1 MELGTNALQR
11 GLKSMQ
17 IGMSLT
23 TSYEIERDPK
33 ILLDGLT
40 EQVKA
45 MAALRFASLSLG
57 DHHVTEN
64 HYFQVLPTMSHL
76 SAFTGEMRLIPLFL
90 LPFYNPILLAEQ
102 LAMLDVISGGRTT
115 VISGLGHQ
123 PEAHDAFE
131 TPQRLR
137 VSRFVE
143 TFEIM
148 RLLWE
153 SDDASYSGRHYNFS
167 GVSINPKPLSRS
179 LPMWIGANA
188 DPAVRR
194 AARIAD
200 AWVISP
206 GWTPDYIEDRLRFYR
221 TALAEFGRSKEVREL
236 VVRRD
241 LHLGNTR
248 EDALREAE
256 VLFERGYRGFG
267 EREMQESLIVGDA
280 GDCIQALE
288 RLESMGTTHI
298 LFRCA
303 LDEPEQ
309 AMQTISILGQQVI
322 PHFHD

>member
-1 MELGTNALQR
+1 
-11 GLKSMQ
+11 MQ

-23 TSYEIERDPK
+23 TSYSIDRDPK
-33 ILLDGLT
+33 ALMDGLT

-45 MAALRFASLSLG
+45 MADLGFASLSLG
-57 DHHVTEN
+57 DHHVTRN
-64 HYFQVLPTMSHL
+64 HYFQVVPTMSHL
-76 SAFTGEMRLIPLFL
+76 SAHSGDMRLLPLFL

-102 LAMLDVISGGRTT
+102 LATLDVISGGRTT

-137 VSRFVE
+137 VSRFEE

-148 RLLWE
+148 RLLWA
-153 SDDASYSGRHYNFS
+153 DDEVSFMGRHYNFS

-194 AARIAD
+194 AARMAD

-206 GWTPDYIEDRLRFYR
+206 GWTPDFIKERVRFYR
-221 TALAEFGRSKEVREL
+221 GALEEFGRTDTVREL

-241 LHLGNTR
+241 VHLGPTR
-248 EDALREAE
+248 EEAYRDAE

-267 EREMQESLIVGDA
+267 EREMRESLIVGDA
-280 GDCIQALE
+280 GECILAIK
-288 RLESMGTTHI
+288 RLEELGATHI

-303 LDEPEQ
+303 LDKPEQ
-309 AMQTISILGQQVI
+309 AIQTIRLLGEQVI
-322 PHFHD
+322 PHFRS

>member
-1 MELGTNALQR
+1 
-11 GLKSMQ
+11 MQ

-23 TSYEIERDPK
+23 TSYAIDRNPK
-33 ILLDGLT
+33 ELMDGLT
-40 EQVKA
+40 EQVEA
-45 MAALRFASLSLG
+45 MADLGFASLSLG
-57 DHHVTEN
+57 DHHVTLN
-64 HYFQVLPTMSHL
+64 NYSQVLPTMSHL
-76 SAFTGEMRLIPLFL
+76 SAYTGDMRLIPLFL

-102 LAMLDVISGGRTT
+102 LAMLDVISGGKTT

-137 VSRFVE
+137 VSRFTE

-153 SDDASYSGRHYNFS
+153 RDDVSYSGRHYNFS
-167 GVSINPKPLSRS
+167 GVSVNPKPLSQP

-206 GWTPDYIEDRLRFYR
+206 GWTPDYIEERLRFYR
-221 TALAEFGRSKEVREL
+221 AALDEFGRSDDVSEL

-241 LHLGNTR
+241 LHLAPTR
-248 EDALREAE
+248 QAALRDAE
-256 VLFERGYRGFG
+256 ILYERGYRGFG
-267 EREMQESLIVGDA
+267 EREMQDSLIVGDA
-280 GDCIQALE
+280 DACIDALE
-288 RLESMGTTHI
+288 RLEDMGVTHI

-309 AMQTISILGQQVI
+309 AMGTIRILGERVI
-322 PHFHD
+322 PHFHG

>member
-1 MELGTNALQR
+1 
-11 GLKSMQ
+11 MQ

-23 TSYEIERDPK
+23 TSYSIERDPK
-33 ILLDGLT
+33 VLMDSLT
-40 EQVKA
+40 EQVKT
-45 MAALRFASLSLG
+45 MAELGFASLSLG
-57 DHHVTEN
+57 DHHVTRN
-64 HYFQVLPTMSHL
+64 NYFQVLPTMSHL
-76 SAFTGEMRLIPLFL
+76 SAYAGDMRLIPLFL

-153 SDDASYSGRHYNFS
+153 KDDVSYSGRHYSFS
-167 GVSINPKPLSRS
+167 GVSTNPKPLSKPI
-179 LPMWIGANA
+179 PMWVGANA

-206 GWTPDYIEDRLRFYR
+206 GWTPDYIEERLQFYR
-221 TALAEFGRSKEVREL
+221 GALAEFGRTAQIADV

-241 LHLGNTR
+241 LHLARTQ
-248 EDALREAE
+248 EEALRDAE

-267 EREMQESLIVGDA
+267 EREMQKSLIVGDA
-280 GDCIQALE
+280 AVCIDGLE
-288 RLESMGTTHI
+288 RLENLGATHI

-309 AMQTISILGQQVI
+309 AMQTIRILGEQVV
-322 PHFHD
+322 PHFHA

>member
-1 MELGTNALQR
+1 
-11 GLKSMQ
+11 MQ

-23 TSYEIERDPK
+23 TSYGIERDPK
-33 ILLDGLT
+33 TLMDGLT

-45 MAALRFASLSLG
+45 MAEFGFASLSLG
-57 DHHVTEN
+57 DHHVTRN
-64 HYFQVLPTMSHL
+64 NYFQVLPTMSHL
-76 SAFTGEMRLIPLFL
+76 SAYTGDMRLIPLFL

-137 VSRFVE
+137 VSRFTE

-153 SDDASYSGRHYNFS
+153 RDEATYSGRHYNFS
-167 GVSINPKPLSRS
+167 GVSINPKPISQP

-206 GWTPDYIEDRLRFYR
+206 GWTPDYIEERLRFYR
-221 TALAEFGRSKEVREL
+221 GALEEFGRSDEVSEL
-236 VVRRD
+236 VIRRD
-241 LHLGNTR
+241 LHLAQTWEG
-248 EDALREAE
+248 AMHEAE
-256 VLFERGYRGFG
+256 VLYERGYRGFG
-267 EREMQESLIVGDA
+267 EREMQDSLIVGDA
-280 GDCIQALE
+280 ASCIDTLE
-288 RLESMGTTHI
+288 RLGNMGATHI

-309 AMQTISILGQQVI
+309 AMQTIHVLGEEVI
-322 PHFHD
+322 PRFRG

>member
-1 MELGTNALQR
+1 
-11 GLKSMQ
+11 MQ

-23 TSYEIERDPK
+23 TSYAIERDPVE
-33 ILLDGLT
+33 LMYNLT
-40 EQVKA
+40 EQVKT
-45 MAALRFASLSLG
+45 MAELGFASLSLG
-57 DHHVTEN
+57 DHHVTRN
-64 HYFQVLPTMSHL
+64 NYFQVLPTMSHL
-76 SAFTGEMRLIPLFL
+76 SAFTGDMRLIPLFL

-148 RLLWE
+148 RLLWQKDE
-153 SDDASYSGRHYNFS
+153 VSYSGRHYNFTA
-167 GVSINPKPLSRS
+167 VSINPKPSS
-179 LPMWIGANA
+179 KSIPMWIGANA

-200 AWVISP
+200 AWVINP
-206 GWTPDYIEDRLRFYR
+206 GWTPTYIEDRLRFYR
-221 TALAEFGRSKEVREL
+221 SALAEFGRADEVSEL

-241 LHLGNTR
+241 LHLAAKK
-248 EDALREAE
+248 EEALRDAE
-256 VLFERGYRGFG
+256 VLFERGYRDFG

-280 GDCIQALE
+280 DACISELE
-288 RLESMGTTHI
+288 QLQDMGATHI

-309 AMQTISILGQQVI
+309 AMQTISILGKHVI
-322 PHFHD
+322 PHFRG

>member
-1 MELGTNALQR
+1 
-11 GLKSMQ
+11 MQ

-23 TSYEIERDPK
+23 TSYATERDPK
-33 ILLDGLT
+33 ALMNSLT
-40 EQVKA
+40 DQVKA
-45 MAALRFASLSLG
+45 MAELGFASLSLG
-57 DHHVTEN
+57 DHHVTRN
-64 HYFQVLPTMSHL
+64 NYFQVLPTMSHL
-76 SAFTGEMRLIPLFL
+76 SAYTGDMRLIPLFL

-102 LAMLDVISGGRTT
+102 LAMLDVISGGKTT

-137 VSRFVE
+137 VSRFTE

-153 SDDASYSGRHYNFS
+153 RDDASYSGRHYNFS
-167 GVSINPKPLSRS
+167 GVSINPKPLSQTI
-179 LPMWIGANA
+179 PMWIGANA

-206 GWTPDYIEDRLRFYR
+206 GWTPDYIEERLHFYR
-221 TALAEFGRSKEVREL
+221 AALQEFDRADQVSEL

-241 LHLGNTR
+241 LHLARTQ
-248 EDALREAE
+248 EEALREAE
-256 VLFERGYRGFG
+256 VLYERGYRGFG
-267 EREMQESLIVGDA
+267 EREMEESLIVGDA
-280 GDCIQALE
+280 GACIRALE
-288 RLESMGTTHI
+288 RLQQMDATHI

-309 AMQTISILGQQVI
+309 AMQTIHVLGEQVI
-322 PHFHD
+322 PHFLS

>member
-1 MELGTNALQR
+1 
-11 GLKSMQ
+11 MQ

-23 TSYEIERDPK
+23 TSYAIERDPAE
-33 ILLDGLT
+33 LMDNLT
-40 EQVKA
+40 EQVKT
-45 MAALRFASLSLG
+45 MAELGFASLSLG
-57 DHHVTEN
+57 DHHVTRN
-64 HYFQVLPTMSHL
+64 NYFQVLPTMSHL
-76 SAFTGEMRLIPLFL
+76 SAFTKDMRLIPLFL

-148 RLLWE
+148 RLLWKKDE
-153 SDDASYSGRHYNFS
+153 VSYSGRHYNFRA
-167 GVSINPKPLSRS
+167 VSINPKPLSQS
-179 LPMWIGANA
+179 IPMWIGANA
-188 DPAVRR
+188 DPAIRR

-200 AWVISP
+200 AWVINP
-206 GWTPDYIEDRLRFYR
+206 GWTPTFIEDRLRFYR
-221 TALAEFGRSKEVREL
+221 DALSEFGRTDEISEL

-241 LHLGNTR
+241 LHLAPTK
-248 EDALREAE
+248 EEALRDAE
-256 VLFERGYRGFG
+256 VLFERGYRDFG

-280 GDCIQALE
+280 DACISELE
-288 RLESMGTTHI
+288 QLQDMGATHI

-309 AMQTISILGQQVI
+309 AMQTISILGEQVI
-322 PHFHD
+322 PHFRG

>member
-1 MELGTNALQR
+1 
-11 GLKSMQ
+11 MQ

-23 TSYEIERDPK
+23 TSYAIERDPAE
-33 ILLDGLT
+33 LMYNLT
-40 EQVKA
+40 EQVKT
-45 MAALRFASLSLG
+45 MAELGFASLSLG
-57 DHHVTEN
+57 DHHVTRN
-64 HYFQVLPTMSHL
+64 NYFQVLPTMSHL
-76 SAFTGEMRLIPLFL
+76 SAFTGDMRLIPLFL

-148 RLLWE
+148 RLLWKKDE
-153 SDDASYSGRHYNFS
+153 VSYSGRHYNLS
-167 GVSINPKPLSRS
+167 AVSINPKPLSKS
-179 LPMWIGANA
+179 IPMWIGANA
-188 DPAVRR
+188 DPAIRR

-200 AWVISP
+200 AWVINP
-206 GWTPDYIEDRLRFYR
+206 GWTPTFIEDRLRFYR
-221 TALAEFGRSKEVREL
+221 DALSEFGRTDEVSEL

-241 LHLGNTR
+241 LHLAPTR
-248 EDALREAE
+248 KEALRDAE
-256 VLFERGYRGFG
+256 VLFERGYRDFG

-280 GDCIQALE
+280 DTCISELE
-288 RLESMGTTHI
+288 QLQDMGATHI

-309 AMQTISILGQQVI
+309 AMQTISIIGDHVI
-322 PHFHD
+322 PHFRG

>member
-1 MELGTNALQR
+1 
-11 GLKSMQ
+11 MQ

-23 TSYEIERDPK
+23 TSYATERDPK
-33 ILLDGLT
+33 ALMNSLT
-40 EQVKA
+40 DQVKA
-45 MAALRFASLSLG
+45 MAELGFASLSLG
-57 DHHVTEN
+57 DHHVTRN
-64 HYFQVLPTMSHL
+64 NYFQVLPTMSHL
-76 SAFTGEMRLIPLFL
+76 SAYTGDMRLIPLFL

-102 LAMLDVISGGRTT
+102 LAMLDVISGGKTT

-137 VSRFVE
+137 VSRFTE

-153 SDDASYSGRHYNFS
+153 RDDASYSGRHYNFS
-167 GVSINPKPLSRS
+167 GVSINPKPLSQTI
-179 LPMWIGANA
+179 PMWIGANA

-206 GWTPDYIEDRLRFYR
+206 GWTPDYIEERLHFYR
-221 TALAEFGRSKEVREL
+221 AALQEFDRADQVSEL

-241 LHLGNTR
+241 LHLARTQ
-248 EDALREAE
+248 EEALREAE
-256 VLFERGYRGFG
+256 VLYERGYRGFG
-267 EREMQESLIVGDA
+267 EREMEESLIVGDA
-280 GDCIQALE
+280 GACIRALE
-288 RLESMGTTHI
+288 RLQQMGATHI

-303 LDEPEQ
+303 LDESEH
-309 AMQTISILGQQVI
+309 AMQTISILGERVI
-322 PHFHD
+322 PHFLG

>member
-1 MELGTNALQR
+1 
-11 GLKSMQ
+11 MQ

-23 TSYEIERDPK
+23 TSYAVERDPK
-33 ILLDGLT
+33 ALMDGLT

-45 MAALRFASLSLG
+45 MARLGFASLSLG
-57 DHHVTEN
+57 DHHVTKG

-76 SAFTGEMRLIPLFL
+76 SAYTGDMRLIPLFL

-115 VISGLGHQ
+115 AISGLGHQ

-131 TPQRLR
+131 TPQRMR

-148 RLLWE
+148 KLLWE
-153 SDDASYSGRHYNFS
+153 EDDVSYSGRHYNFS
-167 GVSINPKPLSRS
+167 GASINPKPLGQP

-194 AARIAD
+194 AAQIAD

-206 GWTPDYIEDRLRFYR
+206 GWTPDYIEERLRFYR
-221 TALAEFGRSKEVREL
+221 GALEEFGRRDKVSEL

-241 LHLGNTR
+241 LHLADTR
-248 EDALREAE
+248 EEALREAE
-256 VLFERGYRGFG
+256 VLYERGYRGFG

-280 GDCIQALE
+280 DTCIRSLE
-288 RLESMGTTHI
+288 RLQGMGATHI

-303 LDEPEQ
+303 LDELEQ
-309 AMQTISILGQQVI
+309 AMQTIRILGEQVI
-322 PHFHD
+322 PHF

>member
-1 MELGTNALQR
+1 
-11 GLKSMQ
+11 MQ

-23 TSYEIERDPK
+23 TSYAVDRDAK
-33 ILLDGLT
+33 TLMDGIV

-45 MAALRFASLSLG
+45 MAELGFASLSLG
-57 DHHVTEN
+57 DHHVTQS
-64 HYFQVLPTMSHL
+64 HYFQVLPTMSRL
-76 SAFTGEMRLIPLFL
+76 SAHTGDMRLIPLFL

-102 LAMLDVISGGRTT
+102 LATLDIISGGRTT

-123 PEAHDAFE
+123 PEAHDAFQ

-148 RLLWE
+148 RLLWA
-153 SDDASYSGRHYNFS
+153 DDDVSYSGRHYSFD

-194 AARIAD
+194 AARLAD

-206 GWTPDYIEDRLRFYR
+206 GWTPDYIEERLQFYR
-221 TALAEFGRSKEVREL
+221 AALAEFGRSEQVGEL
-236 VVRRD
+236 VARRD
-241 LHLGNTR
+241 LHLAQTR
-248 EDALREAE
+248 EEALSEAQT
-256 VLFERGYRGFG
+256 LFEDGYRGFG
-267 EREMQESLIVGDA
+267 MREMRESLIVGSA
-280 GDCIQALE
+280 AECIAALE
-288 RLESMGTTHI
+288 RLERMGVTHI

-309 AMQTISILGQQVI
+309 AMQTIRILGEQVI
-322 PHFHD
+322 PRFHG

>member
-1 MELGTNALQR
+1 
-11 GLKSMQ
+11 MQ

-23 TSYEIERDPK
+23 TSYAIDRDPK
-33 ILLDGLT
+33 ALYDGLT

-45 MAALRFASLSLG
+45 MAELGFASLSLG
-57 DHHVTEN
+57 DHHVTQN
-64 HYFQVLPTMSHL
+64 HYFQVLPAMSHL
-76 SAFTGEMRLIPLFL
+76 SAFTGDMRLIPLFL

-123 PEAHDAFE
+123 PEAHVAFE

-148 RLLWE
+148 RLLWNQ
-153 SDDASYSGRHYNFS
+153 DDVSYSGRHYNIS
-167 GVSINPKPLSRS
+167 GVSINPKPLSQP

-188 DPAVRR
+188 DPAVQR
-194 AARIAD
+194 AAKIAD

-206 GWTPDYIEDRLRFYR
+206 GWTPDYIEERLRFYR
-221 TALAEFGRSKEVREL
+221 AELEACGRSDQVNEL

-241 LHLGNTR
+241 LHLAPTQ
-248 EDALREAE
+248 EKALRDAE

-267 EREMQESLIVGDA
+267 EREMQESLIIGDA
-280 GDCIQALE
+280 QHCIEALE
-288 RLESMGTTHI
+288 RVQSLGATHI

-309 AMQTISILGQQVI
+309 AMQTINILGEHVI
-322 PHFHD
+322 PHFHG

>member
-1 MELGTNALQR
+1 
-11 GLKSMQ
+11 MQ

-23 TSYEIERDPK
+23 TSYAVERDPK
-33 ILLDGLT
+33 ALMDSLT

-45 MAALRFASLSLG
+45 MAWLGFASLSLG
-57 DHHVTEN
+57 DHHVTKS

-76 SAFTGEMRLIPLFL
+76 SAYTGDMRLIPLFL

-115 VISGLGHQ
+115 AISGLGHQ

-143 TFEIM
+143 TFGIM
-148 RLLWE
+148 KLLWE
-153 SDDASYSGRHYNFS
+153 EDDVSYSGRHYNFS
-167 GVSINPKPLSRS
+167 GVSINPKPISQP

-194 AARIAD
+194 AAQIAD

-206 GWTPDYIEDRLRFYR
+206 GWTPDYIEERLRFYR
-221 TALAEFGRSKEVREL
+221 GALDEFGRSDKVSEL

-241 LHLGNTR
+241 LHLADTR
-248 EDALREAE
+248 EEALRDAE
-256 VLFERGYRGFG
+256 VLYERGYRGFG

-280 GDCIQALE
+280 DTCIRSLE
-288 RLESMGTTHI
+288 RLQGMGATHI

-309 AMQTISILGQQVI
+309 AMQTIRILGEQVI
-322 PHFHD
+322 PHF

>member
-1 MELGTNALQR
+1 
-11 GLKSMQ
+11 MQ

-23 TSYEIERDPK
+23 TSYAVERDPK
-33 ILLDGLT
+33 ALMDGLT

-45 MAALRFASLSLG
+45 MARLGFASLSLG
-57 DHHVTEN
+57 DHHVTKS

-76 SAFTGEMRLIPLFL
+76 SAYTEDMRLIPLFL

-102 LAMLDVISGGRTT
+102 LAMLDIISDGRTT

-148 RLLWE
+148 KLLWAG
-153 SDDASYSGRHYNFS
+153 DDVSYGGRHYNLS
-167 GVSINPKPLSRS
+167 GVSINPKPISQP

-194 AARIAD
+194 AAQIAD

-206 GWTPDYIEDRLRFYR
+206 GWTPDYIEERLRFYR
-221 TALAEFGRSKEVREL
+221 AALEEFGRSDEVSEL

-241 LHLGNTR
+241 LHLARTQ
-248 EDALREAE
+248 EEALREAE
-256 VLFERGYRGFG
+256 VLYERGYRGFG

-280 GDCIQALE
+280 EACIDALAQ
-288 RLESMGTTHI
+288 LQGLGATHI

-309 AMQTISILGQQVI
+309 SMQTIRILGEQVI
-322 PHFHD
+322 PHFNG

>member
-1 MELGTNALQR
+1 
-11 GLKSMQ
+11 MQ

-23 TSYEIERDPK
+23 TSYAVERDPK
-33 ILLDGLT
+33 ALMDGLT

-45 MAALRFASLSLG
+45 MARLGFASLSLG
-57 DHHVTEN
+57 DHHVTKD

-76 SAFTGEMRLIPLFL
+76 SAYTGEMRLIPLFL

-102 LAMLDVISGGRTT
+102 LAMLDVISGGKTT

-123 PEAHDAFE
+123 PEAHEAFE

-148 RLLWE
+148 KLLWAE
-153 SDDASYSGRHYNFS
+153 DDVSYSGRHYNFS
-167 GVSINPKPLSRS
+167 GASINPKPLSQPI
-179 LPMWIGANA
+179 PMWIGANA

-194 AARIAD
+194 AAQIAD

-206 GWTPDYIEDRLRFYR
+206 GWTPDYIEERLRFYHA
-221 TALAEFGRSKEVREL
+221 ALKEFGRSNEVSEL

-241 LHLGNTR
+241 LHLAQTQ
-248 EDALREAE
+248 EEALREAE
-256 VLFERGYRGFG
+256 VLYERGYRGFG
-267 EREMQESLIVGDA
+267 EREMQESLIIGDGKA
-280 GDCIQALE
+280 CIEALE
-288 RLESMGTTHI
+288 RLRHMGATHI

-309 AMQTISILGQQVI
+309 SMQTIRILGKQVI
-322 PHFHD
+322 PHFRG

>member
-1 MELGTNALQR
+1 
-11 GLKSMQ
+11 MQ

-23 TSYEIERDPK
+23 TSYAIDRNPK
-33 ILLDGLT
+33 ELMDGLT

-45 MAALRFASLSLG
+45 MADLGFASLSLG
-57 DHHVTEN
+57 DHHVTLN
-64 HYFQVLPTMSHL
+64 NYFQVLPTMSHL
-76 SAFTGEMRLIPLFL
+76 SAYTGDMRLIPLFL

-102 LAMLDVISGGRTT
+102 LAMLDVISGGKTT
-115 VISGLGHQ
+115 MISALGHQ
-123 PEAHDAFE
+123 PEAHEAFE

-137 VSRFVE
+137 VSRFTE

-153 SDDASYSGRHYNFS
+153 RDDVSYSGRHYNFS
-167 GVSINPKPLSRS
+167 GVSVNPKPLSRP

-206 GWTPDYIEDRLRFYR
+206 GWTPDYIEERLRFYR
-221 TALAEFGRSKEVREL
+221 TALDEFGRSDDVSEL

-241 LHLGNTR
+241 LHLAQTR
-248 EDALREAE
+248 NEAMRDAE
-256 VLFERGYRGFG
+256 VLYERGYRGFG
-267 EREMQESLIVGDA
+267 EREMRDSLIVGDA
-280 GDCIQALE
+280 DACIDALE
-288 RLESMGTTHI
+288 RLEDMGVTHI

-309 AMQTISILGQQVI
+309 AMGTIRILGERVI
-322 PHFHD
+322 PHFHR

>member
-1 MELGTNALQR
+1 
-11 GLKSMQ
+11 MQ

-23 TSYEIERDPK
+23 TSYAVERDPK
-33 ILLDGLT
+33 ALMDGLT

-45 MAALRFASLSLG
+45 MARLGFASLSLG
-57 DHHVTEN
+57 DHHVTKS

-76 SAFTGEMRLIPLFL
+76 SAYTEEMRLIPLFL

-102 LAMLDVISGGRTT
+102 LAMLDVISGGRTA
-115 VISGLGHQ
+115 VISGFGHQ

-148 RLLWE
+148 KLLWE
-153 SDDASYSGRHYNFS
+153 EDDVSYSGRHYNFS
-167 GVSINPKPLSRS
+167 GVSINPKPISQL

-194 AARIAD
+194 AAQIAD

-206 GWTPDYIEDRLRFYR
+206 GWTPDYIEERLRFYR
-221 TALAEFGRSKEVREL
+221 GALDEFGRSDKVSEL

-241 LHLGNTR
+241 VHLADTR
-248 EDALREAE
+248 EGALREAE
-256 VLFERGYRGFG
+256 IVYERGYRGFG
-267 EREMQESLIVGDA
+267 EREMQQSLIVGDA
-280 GDCIQALE
+280 TTCIEALE
-288 RLESMGTTHI
+288 RLGNMGATHI

-309 AMQTISILGQQVI
+309 AMQTIRILGEQVI
-322 PHFHD
+322 PHF

>member
-1 MELGTNALQR
+1 
-11 GLKSMQ
+11 MQ

-23 TSYEIERDPK
+23 TSYAIERDPVE
-33 ILLDGLT
+33 LMYNLT
-40 EQVKA
+40 EQVKT
-45 MAALRFASLSLG
+45 MAELGFASLSLG
-57 DHHVTEN
+57 DHHVTRN
-64 HYFQVLPTMSHL
+64 NYFQVLPTMSHL
-76 SAFTGEMRLIPLFL
+76 SAFTGDMRLIPLFL

-123 PEAHDAFE
+123 PEAHNAFE

-148 RLLWE
+148 RLLWQKDE
-153 SDDASYSGRHYNFS
+153 VSYSGRHYNFTA
-167 GVSINPKPLSRS
+167 VSINPKPSS
-179 LPMWIGANA
+179 KSIPMWIGANA

-200 AWVISP
+200 AWVINP
-206 GWTPDYIEDRLRFYR
+206 GWTPTYIEDRLRFYR
-221 TALAEFGRSKEVREL
+221 SALAEFGRADEVSEL

-241 LHLGNTR
+241 LHLAAKK
-248 EDALREAE
+248 EEALRDAE
-256 VLFERGYRGFG
+256 VLFERGYRDFG

-280 GDCIQALE
+280 DACISELE
-288 RLESMGTTHI
+288 QLQDMGATHI

-309 AMQTISILGQQVI
+309 AMQTISILGKHVI
-322 PHFHD
+322 PHFRG

>member
-1 MELGTNALQR
+1 
-11 GLKSMQ
+11 MQ

-23 TSYEIERDPK
+23 TSYAIERDPAE
-33 ILLDGLT
+33 LMYNLT
-40 EQVKA
+40 EQVKT
-45 MAALRFASLSLG
+45 MAELGFASLSLG
-57 DHHVTEN
+57 DHHVTRN
-64 HYFQVLPTMSHL
+64 NYFQVLPTMSHL
-76 SAFTGEMRLIPLFL
+76 SAFTGDMRLIPLFL

-123 PEAHDAFE
+123 PEAHNAFE

-148 RLLWE
+148 RLLWQKDE
-153 SDDASYSGRHYNFS
+153 VSYSGRHYNFTA
-167 GVSINPKPLSRS
+167 VSINPKPSS
-179 LPMWIGANA
+179 KSIPMWIGANA

-200 AWVISP
+200 AWVINP
-206 GWTPDYIEDRLRFYR
+206 GWTPTYIEDRLRFYR
-221 TALAEFGRSKEVREL
+221 SALAEFGRADEVSEL

-241 LHLGNTR
+241 LHLAAKK
-248 EDALREAE
+248 EEALRDAE
-256 VLFERGYRGFG
+256 VLFERGYRDFG

-280 GDCIQALE
+280 DACISELE
-288 RLESMGTTHI
+288 QLQDMGATHI

-309 AMQTISILGQQVI
+309 AMQTISILGKHVI
-322 PHFHD
+322 PHFRR

>member
-1 MELGTNALQR
+1 
-11 GLKSMQ
+11 MQ

-23 TSYEIERDPK
+23 TSYGIERDPK
-33 ILLDGLT
+33 TLMDGLT

-45 MAALRFASLSLG
+45 MAEFGFASLSLG
-57 DHHVTEN
+57 DHHVTRN
-64 HYFQVLPTMSHL
+64 NYFQVLPTMSHL
-76 SAFTGEMRLIPLFL
+76 SAYTGDMRLIPLFL

-137 VSRFVE
+137 VSRFTE

-153 SDDASYSGRHYNFS
+153 RDEAAYSGRHYNFS
-167 GVSINPKPLSRS
+167 GVSINPKPISQP

-200 AWVISP
+200 AWVVSP
-206 GWTPDYIEDRLRFYR
+206 GWTPDYIEERLRFYR
-221 TALAEFGRSKEVREL
+221 GALEEFGRSDEVSEL
-236 VVRRD
+236 VIRRD
-241 LHLGNTR
+241 LHLAQTWEG
-248 EDALREAE
+248 AMHEAE
-256 VLFERGYRGFG
+256 VLYERGYRGFG
-267 EREMQESLIVGDA
+267 EREMQDSLIVGDA
-280 GDCIQALE
+280 ASCIDTLE
-288 RLESMGTTHI
+288 RLGNMGATHI

-309 AMQTISILGQQVI
+309 AMQTIHVLGEEVI
-322 PHFHD
+322 PHFRG

>member
-1 MELGTNALQR
+1 
-11 GLKSMQ
+11 MQ

-23 TSYEIERDPK
+23 TSYGIERDPK
-33 ILLDGLT
+33 ALMDGLT

-45 MAALRFASLSLG
+45 MADFGFASLSLG
-57 DHHVTEN
+57 DHHVTRN
-64 HYFQVLPTMSHL
+64 NYFQVLPTMSHL
-76 SAFTGEMRLIPLFL
+76 SAYTGDMRLIPLFL

-137 VSRFVE
+137 VSRFTE
-143 TFEIM
+143 IFEVM

-153 SDDASYSGRHYNFS
+153 RDEATYSGRHYNFS
-167 GVSINPKPLSRS
+167 GVSINPKPISQP

-188 DPAVRR
+188 EPAVRR

-206 GWTPDYIEDRLRFYR
+206 GWTPDYIEERLRFYR
-221 TALAEFGRSKEVREL
+221 GALDEFGRRDEVSEL

-241 LHLGNTR
+241 LHLAPTR
-248 EDALREAE
+248 EAAMREAE

-267 EREMQESLIVGDA
+267 GREMEESLIVGNA
-280 GDCIQALE
+280 ATCIDALE
-288 RLESMGTTHI
+288 RLQGLGATHI

-309 AMQTISILGQQVI
+309 AMQTIHVLGEQVI
-322 PHFHD
+322 PYFRG

>member
-1 MELGTNALQR
+1 
-11 GLKSMQ
+11 
-17 IGMSLT
+17 
-23 TSYEIERDPK
+23 
-33 ILLDGLT
+33 
-40 EQVKA
+40 
-45 MAALRFASLSLG
+45 
-57 DHHVTEN
+57 
-64 HYFQVLPTMSHL
+64 MSHL
-76 SAFTGEMRLIPLFL
+76 SAFTGDMRLIPLFL

-115 VISGLGHQ
+115 AICGLGHQ
-123 PEAHDAFE
+123 PEAHVAFE

-148 RLLWE
+148 RLLWNQ
-153 SDDASYSGRHYNFS
+153 DDVSYSGRHYNIS
-167 GVSINPKPLSRS
+167 GVSINPKPLSQP

-188 DPAVRR
+188 DPAVQR
-194 AARIAD
+194 AAQIAD

-206 GWTPDYIEDRLRFYR
+206 GWTPDYIEERLRFYR
-221 TALAEFGRSKEVREL
+221 AELEACGRSEQVNEL

-241 LHLGNTR
+241 LHLAPTQ
-248 EDALREAE
+248 EEALRDAE

-280 GDCIQALE
+280 EHCIEALE
-288 RLESMGTTHI
+288 RVQSLGATHI

-309 AMQTISILGQQVI
+309 AMQTINILGDHVI
-322 PHFHD
+322 PHFQR

>member
-1 MELGTNALQR
+1 
-11 GLKSMQ
+11 MQ

-23 TSYEIERDPK
+23 TSYTIDRDPK
-33 ILLDGLT
+33 LLMESLT
-40 EQVKA
+40 EQVKV
-45 MAALRFASLSLG
+45 MAELCFSSLSLG
-57 DHHVTEN
+57 DHHVTQN

-76 SAFTGEMRLIPLFL
+76 SAYTGDMRLIPLFL

-137 VSRFVE
+137 VSRFTE
-143 TFEIM
+143 TFEVM

-153 SDDASYSGRHYNFS
+153 RDEATYSGRHYNFS
-167 GVSINPKPLSRS
+167 GVSINPKPISQP

-188 DPAVRR
+188 EPAVRR

-206 GWTPDYIEDRLRFYR
+206 GWTPDYIEERLRFYR
-221 TALAEFGRSKEVREL
+221 GALDEFGRRDEVSEL

-241 LHLGNTR
+241 LHLAPTR
-248 EDALREAE
+248 EAAMREAE

-267 EREMQESLIVGDA
+267 GREMEELLIVGNA
-280 GDCIQALE
+280 ATCIDALE
-288 RLESMGTTHI
+288 RLQELGATHI

-309 AMQTISILGQQVI
+309 AMQTIHVLGEQVI
-322 PHFHD
+322 PYFRG

>member
-1 MELGTNALQR
+1 
-11 GLKSMQ
+11 MQ

-23 TSYEIERDPK
+23 TSYGIERDPK
-33 ILLDGLT
+33 TLMDGLT

-45 MAALRFASLSLG
+45 MAEFGFASLSLG
-57 DHHVTEN
+57 DHHVTSN
-64 HYFQVLPTMSHL
+64 NYFQVLPTMSHL
-76 SAFTGEMRLIPLFL
+76 SAYTGDMRLIPLFL

-137 VSRFVE
+137 VSRFTE

-153 SDDASYSGRHYNFS
+153 RDEAAYSGRHYNFS
-167 GVSINPKPLSRS
+167 GVSINPKPISQP

-206 GWTPDYIEDRLRFYR
+206 GWTPDYIKERLRFYR
-221 TALAEFGRSKEVREL
+221 CALEEFGRSDEVSEL

-241 LHLGNTR
+241 LHLARRG
-248 EDALREAE
+248 EAAMREAE
-256 VLFERGYRGFG
+256 VLYERGYRGFG
-267 EREMQESLIVGDA
+267 EREMRESLIVGDA
-280 GDCIQALE
+280 ASCIEALE
-288 RLESMGTTHI
+288 RLQVMGATHI

-309 AMQTISILGQQVI
+309 AMQTIHVLGEEII
-322 PHFHD
+322 PHFRG

>member
-1 MELGTNALQR
+1 
-11 GLKSMQ
+11 MQ

-23 TSYEIERDPK
+23 TSYDIDRDPGT
-33 ILLDGLT
+33 LLDGLT
-40 EQVKA
+40 AQVKA
-45 MAALRFASLSLG
+45 MAELGFASLSLG
-57 DHHVTEN
+57 DHHVTRN
-64 HYFQVLPTMSHL
+64 NYFQVLPTMSRL
-76 SAFTGEMRLIPLFL
+76 SAYTGDMRLIPLFL

-102 LAMLDVISGGRTT
+102 LAMLDVISGGKTT

-148 RLLWE
+148 RLLWQQ
-153 SDDASYSGRHYNFS
+153 DDASYSGRHYNFS
-167 GVSINPKPLSRS
+167 GVSINPKPLSKR

-194 AARIAD
+194 TAQIAD

-206 GWTPDYIEDRLRFYR
+206 GWTPDYIEERLSFYR
-221 TALAEFGRSKEVREL
+221 SALDEFGRTDEVTDL
-236 VVRRD
+236 VIRRD
-241 LHLGNTR
+241 LHLAPTG
-248 EDALREAE
+248 EEALRDAE
-256 VLFERGYRGFG
+256 VLYERGYRGFG

-280 GDCIQALE
+280 TTCIAKLE
-288 RLESMGTTHI
+288 RLKAMGTTHI

-309 AMQTISILGQQVI
+309 AMQTIRILGEQVI
-322 PHFHD
+322 PHFKG